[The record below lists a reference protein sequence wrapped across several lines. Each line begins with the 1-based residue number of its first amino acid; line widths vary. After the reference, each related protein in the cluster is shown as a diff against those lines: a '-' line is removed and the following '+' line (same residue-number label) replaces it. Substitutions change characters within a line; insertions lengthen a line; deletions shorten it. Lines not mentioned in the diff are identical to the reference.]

1 MERGAEVE
9 EGIGSEKE
17 REAGGAGHDAR
28 GGREKIGEEEAGGE
42 RSGEWG
48 LRERGKGG
56 LSREGAPAAY
66 KYSGKEHLSFS
77 LPETTDLSTCPD
89 VAREA
94 R

>member
-56 LSREGAPAAY
+56 GGGDPGERWEGESLGSRI
-66 KYSGKEHLSFS
+66 SS
-77 LPETTDLSTCPD
+77 PD
-89 VAREA
+89 
-94 R
+94 